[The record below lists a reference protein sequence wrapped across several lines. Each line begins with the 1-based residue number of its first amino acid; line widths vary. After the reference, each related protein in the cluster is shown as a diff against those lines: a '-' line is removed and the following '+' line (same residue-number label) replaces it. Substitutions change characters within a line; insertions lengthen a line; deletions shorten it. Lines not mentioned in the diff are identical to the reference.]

1 MTKGFGRL
9 KAACYTT
16 NISMSVITNLAPIL
30 FLTFREQYGISYSLL
45 GLLVLIN
52 FFTQLSVDLV
62 FSFFSHKFNIPL
74 AVKLTPVIAFA
85 GLLLFSAA
93 PLLFPSNVYLG
104 LVLGTVVFSASGGF
118 GEVLISPVIA
128 AIPAED
134 PERELSKLH
143 SIYAWGVVFFVIAA
157 TLLLLLLGHGNW
169 QIVSLI
175 FAIVPLIAATLF
187 SGAKIPEMETP
198 ARVSGVL
205 QLFRDRGLWL
215 CVLAI
220 FLGGASECIMTQW
233 SSGYLEMALG
243 IPKLWGDI
251 FGVAIFS
258 AMLGL
263 GRSLYGKHGKRV
275 EKILF
280 WGAVGACACYL
291 TAALCPI
298 PFVGLFACA
307 FTGLC
312 VSMLWPGSLIVGS
325 ERFPA
330 SGVFIFA
337 MMAAGGDLGASVG
350 PQLLGIVA
358 DAVALTPFAAELG
371 STLSLTAE
379 QIGMK
384 AGMLVGALFPLLAIF
399 VYLKLHRNAKKKIQ
413 LTPKR
418 YEKKRGFHRAFH
430 FYIVASVSTL
440 PSFTRILRSS
450 IGASKSASGQSE
462 SGSITA
468 VAGIS

>member
-16 NISMSVITNLAPIL
+16 NVTMSVITNLAPIL
-30 FLTFREQYGISYSLL
+30 FLTFREQYGLSYSLL

-52 FFTQLSVDLV
+52 FFTQLTIDLI
-62 FSFFSHKFNIPL
+62 FSFFSHNFNIPL
-74 AVKLTPVIAFA
+74 AIKLTPAIAFA
-85 GLLLFSAA
+85 GLLLFAAA
-93 PLLFPSNVYLG
+93 PILFPHNVYLG
-104 LVLGTVVFSASGGF
+104 LVLGTILFSASGGF

-128 AIPAED
+128 AIPADD

-143 SIYAWGVVFFVIAA
+143 SIYAWGVVFFVITA
-157 TLLLLLLGHGNW
+157 TVLLLLLGHENW

-175 FAIVPLIAATLF
+175 FALIPLAATILF
-187 SGAKIPEMETP
+187 ASVKIPQMETP
-198 ARVSGVL
+198 TRVSGVL
-205 QLFRDRGLWL
+205 QLFKDRALWL

-220 FLGGASECIMTQW
+220 FLGGASECIMAQW

-243 IPKLWGDI
+243 IPKIWGDI
-251 FGVAIFS
+251 FGVAVFS

-263 GRSLYGKHGKRV
+263 GRSLYAKYGKRV
-275 EKILF
+275 EKILLL
-280 WGAVGACACYL
+280 GAIGALICYL
-291 TAALCPI
+291 TAALSPI
-298 PFVGLFACA
+298 PFIGLFACA

-325 ERFPA
+325 ERFPT

-358 DAVALTPFAAELG
+358 DAVSVSALGAELAA
-371 STLSLTAE
+371 SLSLTAE

-399 VYLKLHRNAKKKIQ
+399 VYIKLCRDA
-413 LTPKR
+413 R
-418 YEKKRGFHRAFH
+418 KKREKNGN
-430 FYIVASVSTL
+430 
-440 PSFTRILRSS
+440 
-450 IGASKSASGQSE
+450 
-462 SGSITA
+462 
-468 VAGIS
+468 

>member
-1 MTKGFGRL
+1 MTQRFARL
-9 KAACYTT
+9 KAACYAT
-16 NISMSVITNLAPIL
+16 NVTMSVVTNLAPLL
-30 FLTFREQYGISYSLL
+30 FLTFRELYGISYSLL

-52 FFTQLSVDLV
+52 FFTQLTIDLI

-74 AVKLTPVIAFA
+74 AVKLTPVIACIGLALFA
-85 GLLLFSAA
+85 AA
-93 PLLFPSNVYLG
+93 PVLFPSNIYLG

-128 AIPAED
+128 AIPADD

-157 TLLLLLLGHGNW
+157 TVLLLLLGHENW

-175 FAIVPLIAATLF
+175 FALVPLVATILF
-187 SGAKIPEMETP
+187 MGVKIPQMETP
-198 ARVSGVL
+198 TRVSGVL
-205 QLFRDRGLWL
+205 QLFKNRALWL

-220 FLGGASECIMTQW
+220 FLGGASECIMAQW

-243 IPKLWGDI
+243 IPKIWGDI
-251 FGVAIFS
+251 CGVAIFS

-263 GRSLYGKHGKRV
+263 GRSLYGKYGKHV
-275 EKILF
+275 EKILLL
-280 WGAVGACACYL
+280 GAVGACACYL

-298 PFVGLFACA
+298 PVIGLVACA
-307 FTGLC
+307 LTGLC

-325 ERFPA
+325 ERFPT

-358 DAVALTPFAAELG
+358 DTVGATIFAAELG
-371 STLSLTAE
+371 ATLSLTAE

-384 AGMLVGALFPLLAIF
+384 AGMLVGALFPLCAIF
-399 VYLKLHRNAKKKIQ
+399 VYIKLCRDAKKKATQ
-413 LTPKR
+413 NKN
-418 YEKKRGFHRAFH
+418 
-430 FYIVASVSTL
+430 
-440 PSFTRILRSS
+440 
-450 IGASKSASGQSE
+450 
-462 SGSITA
+462 
-468 VAGIS
+468 